1 MMLGSGQ
8 EMMLM
13 LMMLGSGHEMML
25 IREDIVEEVSLFRQ
39 EMMSLQLMH
48 MDTESDPNAL

>member
-1 MMLGSGQ
+1 
-8 EMMLM
+8 M
-13 LMMLGSGHEMML
+13 LMMLGSGQEMML

-48 MDTESDPNAL
+48 MDTERDPNAL